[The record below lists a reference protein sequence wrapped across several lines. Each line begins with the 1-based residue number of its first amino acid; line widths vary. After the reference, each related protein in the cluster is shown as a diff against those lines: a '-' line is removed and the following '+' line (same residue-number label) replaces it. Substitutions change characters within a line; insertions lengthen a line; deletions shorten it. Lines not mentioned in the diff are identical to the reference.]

1 MSSPISNLK
10 SLGLA
15 IILAS
20 GSVTVIAAPAG
31 SAALPALQSIA
42 EGSSGVTEVRYR
54 GRGGGGGRYY
64 GGGYGY
70 GYGYYAPPVV
80 YAAPVVVYG
89 SSYCANLRHKA
100 RATGSRYWW
109 NRYRNEC

>member
-15 IILAS
+15 VVLVV
-20 GSVTVIAAPAG
+20 GSQIAIDVPVEA
-31 SAALPALQSIA
+31 AALPALQSIA